1 MEDLSRQADGEAID
15 TMPESGVQLQ
25 KDGLEG
31 KESQLHNPEAKAGND
46 ADTAPTLNVKEF
58 M

>member
-1 MEDLSRQADGEAID
+1 MEDPSRQADGETID
-15 TMPESGVQLQ
+15 TLPESGVQLQ

-31 KESQLHNPEAKAGND
+31 KESQPHNPEAKAGVD
-46 ADTAPTLNVKEF
+46 ADTAPKLNVKEF